1 MKLNTIQATE
11 GSRRDRK
18 RLGAGIGT
26 GNGKTGGRGHK
37 GQKSRTGG
45 KVRRGFEGGQ
55 MPLMRRLPKRGF
67 TSKKEEMQIIN
78 IGQLE
83 GFDAGSTVDAAA
95 LFEAG
100 LIRDAAEPVKLL
112 ANGEL
117 TKKITLAVAAA
128 SASAKAKLEAAGATL
143 KLAGEA

>member
-26 GNGKTGGRGHK
+26 GNGKTAGRGHK

-67 TSKKEEMQIIN
+67 TSKKEDMQVVN
-78 IGQLE
+78 VGQLE
-83 GFDAGSTVDAAA
+83 GFEAGSTVDAAA

-100 LIRDAAEPVKLL
+100 LIRNAAEPVKLL

-117 TKKITLAVAAA
+117 TKKITVAVAAA
-128 SASAKAKLEAAGATL
+128 SASAKAKLEAAGASL

>member
-26 GNGKTGGRGHK
+26 GNGKTAGRGHK

-67 TSKKEEMQIIN
+67 TSMKEEMQIIN

-100 LIRDAAEPVKLL
+100 LIRNAAEPVKLL

-117 TKKITLAVAAA
+117 TKKITVAVAAA
-128 SASAKAKLEAAGATL
+128 SASAKAKLEAAGASL